1 MTSRFQL
8 QAWAV
13 LALCAALPGCTK
25 EAVAVEE
32 RPTPVKIARVDRG
45 ANAGKER
52 YSGTLAPASEVKM
65 AFRVSGYVDALGQID
80 VGGRTRA
87 IDKGDF
93 VKKGTVLA
101 RVRAIDYEHK
111 VATAQAQVSEAR
123 ASERLAKNDLE
134 RAEKLFEARVI
145 ARAEL
150 DSNIARA
157 DSAKAALEDA
167 LARSGEAGLSLAD
180 TVLRAPMDGV
190 ILARD
195 VEVGTLVSPGQP
207 AVTVAD
213 TRTVKAVFGAPQALV
228 EQLQLGDAVQVFY
241 GAKSE
246 AKTPE
251 KLLGAR
257 VTRIAPAADTS
268 GRVFSIEAA
277 LDNPSGDLRPG
288 SVVSI
293 RVPSATPDALVVP
306 LSAVLRSPNEARG
319 FSVFV
324 LEGETQRAAV
334 HRVPVQL
341 GDVVGN
347 AVTVTQGLARNDR
360 VVTVGATLLRDGGS
374 AVVIR

>member
-8 QAWAV
+8 QALAV

-25 EAVAVEE
+25 EATAVEE
-32 RPTPVKIARVDRG
+32 RPTPVKIARVDRSP
-45 ANAGKER
+45 NAGKAR
-52 YSGTLAPASEVKM
+52 YSGTLEPASEVKM
-65 AFRVSGYVDALGQID
+65 AFRVSGYVDALGQIS
-80 VGGRTRA
+80 VGGRARA

-93 VKKGTVLA
+93 VQKGTVLA
-101 RVRAIDYEHK
+101 RVRAIDYQHK

-123 ASERLAKNDLE
+123 ASERLAKSDLE
-134 RAEKLFEARVI
+134 RAQKLFEARVI
-145 ARAEL
+145 TRAEL
-150 DSNIARA
+150 DANVARA

-167 LARSGEAGLSLAD
+167 LARSGEAGLSLSD

-190 ILARD
+190 ILERQ

-228 EQLQLGDAVQVFY
+228 ERLAVGDAVQVFY
-241 GAKSE
+241 GAESE

-251 KLLGAR
+251 KLLTAR

-268 GRVFSIEAA
+268 GRVFSIETA
-277 LDNPSGDLRPG
+277 LDNPSGELRPG

-293 RVPSATPDALVVP
+293 RVPSAAPDALVVP
-306 LSAVLRSPNEARG
+306 LSAVLRSPQEPRA

-324 LEGETQRAAV
+324 LEGETERAAV
-334 HRVPVQL
+334 KRVSVSL
-341 GDVVGN
+341 GEVVGN
-347 AVTVTQGLARNDR
+347 AVTVNQGLAQNDR